1 MVQPSLI
8 SQGVQGSEAA
18 FFVTAMM
25 ARDAIALNLPQV
37 IKGLGKDAAVEKAND
52 IVEKAL
58 EKLGNE
64 VRGGEGRGGEGR
76 GESEDF
82 CCLFR

>member
-1 MVQPSLI
+1 
-8 SQGVQGSEAA
+8 
-18 FFVTAMM
+18 MM

-37 IKGLGKDAAVEKAND
+37 IKGLGKEKDAAVEKAND

-58 EKLGNE
+58 EKQGNE
-64 VRGGEGRGGEGR
+64 VRGGEGRG
-76 GESEDF
+76 ESEDDF